1 MKCIIIT
8 GVAGFIGHSLAKHL
22 LNKGVA
28 IVGID
33 NMIANTE
40 EILNIK
46 TLRLKELSCYSNF
59 SFIQADIKEVSADT
73 FCNYTNIIA
82 LVHLAA
88 NAGIKES
95 KNNSRLYIE
104 NNIVGFNNIIELSY
118 SMNIGHF
125 IYASSSSVYGDSRN
139 KSNVTN
145 ELLSPKSIYAIT
157 KYVDELIANLYSTN
171 YNLKTTGLRFF
182 SVYGP
187 YGRPDMAPWIF
198 AKSILNHKK
207 INLSNNGYVFRDFT
221 YIDDI
226 VHAIAMI
233 IEKPRNSAFAVYDIG
248 ASQPHSLLELI
259 HNIEL
264 EYSLDANYISTPLLK
279 EEAAYTIADMT
290 PFNMTY
296 GCLDITSFSNG
307 ISNFCKWYKEVI
319 HK

>member
-8 GVAGFIGHSLAKHL
+8 GAVGFIGYALAKYL
-22 LNKGVA
+22 LNRGIA
-28 IVGID
+28 IIGID
-33 NMIANTE
+33 NMIAHTE

-46 TLRLKELSCYSNF
+46 KLRLKELSSYSNF
-59 SFIQADIKEVSADT
+59 LFIKADINEVSADT
-73 FCNYTNIIA
+73 FCDYKNIIA

-88 NAGIKES
+88 NTGIKES
-95 KNNSRLYIE
+95 KTNSKLYIE
-104 NNIVGFNNIIELSY
+104 NNIIGFNNVIELSH
-118 SMNIGHF
+118 SMNIEHF
-125 IYASSSSVYGDSRN
+125 IYASSSSVYGDARN
-139 KSNVTN
+139 KSDVTN

-157 KYVDELIANLYSTN
+157 KYVDELIAKLYSTN

-198 AKSILNHKK
+198 TKFILNNKR
-207 INLSNNGYVFRDFT
+207 ISLSNNGQVYRDFT

-233 IEKPRNSAFAVYDIG
+233 IEKPRKSIFAVYDVG

-259 HNIEL
+259 HNIEIQCSSNAH
-264 EYSLDANYISTPLLK
+264 YKSTPLLK
-279 EEAAYTIADMT
+279 EEATYTIADMT
-290 PFNMTY
+290 PFNIDY
-296 GCLDITSFSNG
+296 GCLDITSLSKG
-307 ISNFCKWYKEVI
+307 ISNFCKWYKEMI

>member
-8 GVAGFIGHSLAKHL
+8 GVVGFIGHALAKHL
-22 LNKGVA
+22 LNKGIA

-46 TLRLKELSCYSNF
+46 TLRLKELSSYSNF
-59 SFIQADIKEVSADT
+59 SFIKADIKEVSADI
-73 FCNYTNIIA
+73 FCNYKNIIA

-88 NAGIKES
+88 NAGIKKS
-95 KNNSRLYIE
+95 KNNSKLYIE
-104 NNIVGFNNIIELSY
+104 NNIVGFNNIIELTY

-139 KSNVTN
+139 KSDVTN

-157 KYVDELIANLYSTN
+157 KYVNELIAKLYSTN

-207 INLSNNGYVFRDFT
+207 NSLSNNGYVFRDFT

-233 IEKPRNSAFAVYDIG
+233 IEKPRNSAFAVYDIR

-264 EYSLDANYISTPLLK
+264 EYSSNANYISTPLLK

-290 PFNMTY
+290 PFNMAY